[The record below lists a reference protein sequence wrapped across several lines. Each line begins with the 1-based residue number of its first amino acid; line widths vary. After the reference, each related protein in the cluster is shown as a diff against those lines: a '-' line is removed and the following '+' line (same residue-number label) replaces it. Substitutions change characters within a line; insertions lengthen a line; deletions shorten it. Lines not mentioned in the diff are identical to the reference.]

1 VLIVVL
7 NRNSKGCAVD
17 LKDAIIP
24 GLTLVFAAGISFASL
39 ESAAQ
44 DVEDVEKRVT
54 VLESKSGKQEVV
66 DVKIEGIEQRLD
78 KMEDIVQK
86 MLDNQQ
92 QQAVNIAQ
100 ICQATNANCGS

>member
-1 VLIVVL
+1 MDI
-7 NRNSKGCAVD
+7 KD
-17 LKDAIIP
+17 LALP
-24 GLTLVFAAGISFASL
+24 GLTVVFAAGISFASL

-44 DVEDVEKRVT
+44 DVEEVDRRVQ

-66 DVKIEGIEQRLD
+66 DVKIEGIEQRLE

-92 QQAVNIAQ
+92 QQAINIAQ
-100 ICQATNANCGS
+100 ICQATNANCKT

>member
-1 VLIVVL
+1 MDI
-7 NRNSKGCAVD
+7 KD
-17 LKDAIIP
+17 LALP
-24 GLTLVFAAGISFASL
+24 GLTVVFAAGISFASL

-44 DVEDVEKRVT
+44 DVEEVDRRVQ

-66 DVKIEGIEQRLD
+66 DVKIEGIEQRLE

-92 QQAVNIAQ
+92 QQAINIAQ
-100 ICQATNANCGS
+100 ICQATNAECSP

>member
-1 VLIVVL
+1 M
-7 NRNSKGCAVD
+7 D
-17 LKDAIIP
+17 LKDLVVP
-24 GLTLVFAAGISFASL
+24 GLTIVFAAGISFASF

-66 DVKIEGIEQRLD
+66 DVKIQGIENRLE

-86 MLDNQQ
+86 MLENQQ
-92 QQAVNIAQ
+92 QQAINIAQ

>member
-1 VLIVVL
+1 MDI
-7 NRNSKGCAVD
+7 KD
-17 LKDAIIP
+17 LALP
-24 GLTLVFAAGISFASL
+24 GLTVVFAAGISFASL

-44 DVEDVEKRVT
+44 VVEEVDRRVQ

-66 DVKIEGIEQRLD
+66 DVKIEGIEQRLE

-92 QQAVNIAQ
+92 QQAINIAQ
-100 ICQATNANCGS
+100 ICQATNANCKS

>member
-1 VLIVVL
+1 MDI
-7 NRNSKGCAVD
+7 KD
-17 LKDAIIP
+17 LALP
-24 GLTLVFAAGISFASL
+24 GLTVVFAAGISFASL

-44 DVEDVEKRVT
+44 DVEEVDRRVQ

-66 DVKIEGIEQRLD
+66 DVKIEGIEQRLE

-92 QQAVNIAQ
+92 QQAINIAQ
-100 ICQATNANCGS
+100 ICQATNANCKS

>member
-1 VLIVVL
+1 M
-7 NRNSKGCAVD
+7 D

-54 VLESKSGKQEVV
+54 LLESKSGKQEVV

>member
-1 VLIVVL
+1 ME
-7 NRNSKGCAVD
+7 
-17 LKDAIIP
+17 LKDLAVP
-24 GLTLVFAAGISFASL
+24 GLTVVFAAGISFASL

-44 DVEDVEKRVT
+44 DVEEVDRRVQ

-66 DVKIEGIEQRLD
+66 DVKIEGIEQRLE

-92 QQAVNIAQ
+92 QQAINIAQ
-100 ICQATNANCGS
+100 ICQATNANCKS

>member
-1 VLIVVL
+1 ME
-7 NRNSKGCAVD
+7 
-17 LKDAIIP
+17 LKDFVLP
-24 GLTLVFAAGISFASL
+24 GLTVVFAAGISVASF

-44 DVEDVEKRVT
+44 DVDDVEKRVT

-100 ICQATNANCGS
+100 ICQATNANCGQ

>member
-1 VLIVVL
+1 MDI
-7 NRNSKGCAVD
+7 KD
-17 LKDAIIP
+17 LALP
-24 GLTLVFAAGISFASL
+24 GLTVGFAAGISFASL

-44 DVEDVEKRVT
+44 DVEEVDRRVQ

-66 DVKIEGIEQRLD
+66 DVKIEGIEQRLE

-92 QQAVNIAQ
+92 QQAINIAQ
-100 ICQATNANCGS
+100 ICQATNANCKS

>member
-1 VLIVVL
+1 M
-7 NRNSKGCAVD
+7 D
-17 LKDAIIP
+17 LKDLVVP
-24 GLTLVFAAGISFASL
+24 GITIVFAAGISFASF

-44 DVEDVEKRVT
+44 DVEDMEKRVT

-66 DVKIEGIEQRLD
+66 DVKIEGIEQRLE

-92 QQAVNIAQ
+92 KQAINIAQ
-100 ICQATNANCGS
+100 ICQATNADCSS